1 MEINGKEITELVHV
15 PTGNVTFSGGG
26 SSGYGVINGEMIAFS
41 SNYLVSTEQTGNYQ
55 DYLYIYD
62 KSFKLICKINASAN
76 GLRTS
81 AIGADFMRAIIDESN
96 KKLFVSINVYNEIVV
111 FNLLNG
117 VKITTIHYYLL
128 NDNFIGGKLAC
139 GSHDNKFCLINPNT
153 YTVDKTIDFAYIEVT
168 SSVFYDENI
177 VISYNKWFNNSTK
190 RSGTLPTNVND
201 SFVSPSGVLSVG
213 ANEVAFFKFDGASLI
228 RVWSTKNILPTYG
241 SDKFFRGQA
250 YNNEFWYWLHTPG
263 NEDYRFIEGN
273 LSSGATKINT
283 LVRKLASNDKVVF
296 QAQAR
301 HIDQKYKSF
310 AMIGKYKGNFG

>member
-1 MEINGKEITELVHV
+1 MEINGQVVKEIRRVRDNSV
-15 PTGNVTFSGGG
+15 IFSGGG
-26 SSGYGVINGEMIAFS
+26 SSDYGVINGEMIAFS
-41 SNYLVSTEQTGNYQ
+41 GNYLVSTEQTNYQ

-81 AIGADFMRAIIDESN
+81 AIGDDFMRAIIDESN
-96 KKLFVSINVYNEIVV
+96 KKLFVSINAYNEIVV
-111 FNLLNG
+111 FNLLTG

-153 YTVDKTIDFAYIEVT
+153 YTVDKTIDFAYTEVI
-168 SSVFYDENI
+168 SSVFYNENI

-190 RSGTLPTNVND
+190 RSGTIPTSINN
-201 SFVSPSGVLSVG
+201 SFVLPSGVLSVG
-213 ANEVAFFKFDGASLI
+213 ANEVAFFKFDGTSLI

-241 SDKFFRGQA
+241 SNNIFRGQA
-250 YNNEFWYWLHTPG
+250 YNNEFWYWLHSPG

-273 LSSGATKINT
+273 LSSGATKIST